1 MPAQS
6 VLSQLVSLSIW
17 FKAGWLNDDW
27 NPLPNVSE
35 KLNRRLGSKTI
46 VKLTPTGI
54 TMLYAEIDQLT
65 ALHPV
70 SPIVNQS
77 VILLMFDILKLTDIL
92 FFLKVQTSDAGQE
105 MTSRGKFWEKLGL
118 MKERVSTRW
127 NWDRDRGTKSNLLS
141 LCSLILWW
149 TVLMRMDLCVISE
162 PFSCSL
168 RPSWPKTFRLTL
180 SSNSRQT
187 ATYDFYSS
195 FIF

>member
-6 VLSQLVSLSIW
+6 VLTQLVSLSIRLI
-17 FKAGWLNDDW
+17 AGWLNDDW

-65 ALHPV
+65 ALLPV

-77 VILLMFDILKLTDIL
+77 VILLMFDTLKLTDIL

-105 MTSRGKFWEKLGL
+105 MTSRGKFLIQTWTH
-118 MKERVSTRW
+118 ER
-127 NWDRDRGTKSNLLS
+127 KSKYA
-141 LCSLILWW
+141 
-149 TVLMRMDLCVISE
+149 VR
-162 PFSCSL
+162 L
-168 RPSWPKTFRLTL
+168 R
-180 SSNSRQT
+180 
-187 ATYDFYSS
+187 
-195 FIF
+195 